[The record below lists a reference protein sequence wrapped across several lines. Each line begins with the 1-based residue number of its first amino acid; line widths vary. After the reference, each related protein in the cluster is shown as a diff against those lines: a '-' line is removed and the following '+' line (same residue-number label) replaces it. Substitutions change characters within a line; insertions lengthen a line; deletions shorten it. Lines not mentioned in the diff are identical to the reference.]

1 MQDGAATGKVKALLE
16 PFQDALLPGAL
27 TGYSLPVSDG
37 SERNRRNLRK
47 AIALMQQAGYEIQDG
62 GVMQGADGTPF
73 AFELLLRKGS
83 SENEIIADT
92 FIQSLARIGGF
103 RPRCKYWIPQPIRN
117 APTPMILI

>member
-1 MQDGAATGKVKALLE
+1 MHVFNFEYINDTITGSKQTRISSYFSNSILGMQDGAATGKVKALLE

-62 GVMQGADGTPF
+62 
-73 AFELLLRKGS
+73 
-83 SENEIIADT
+83 
-92 FIQSLARIGGF
+92 
-103 RPRCKYWIPQPIRN
+103 
-117 APTPMILI
+117 